1 MIDLLFNRIDVIL
14 LSVLGKPFVIFEEG
28 LHRCISTGLSDMD

>member
-14 LSVLGKPFVIFEEG
+14 LSVSGMPFVIFEEG
-28 LHRCISTGLSDMD
+28 LHRCISTGLSDID